1 MLNDAPIVLV
11 NDRNTELAKDFVV
24 ESQVSKIIAI
34 GGKGA
39 ISDDVIDKIIY

>member
-24 ESQVSKIIAI
+24 ESQVNKIIAI
-34 GGKGA
+34 ENHSFGLL
-39 ISDDVIDKIIY
+39 